1 MGDASVSG
9 LLLVLVC
16 GGALLLLPHLSL
28 LRITWRLLLGW
39 MRGESRGNDVLEAA
53 IRLRQL
59 FGRRVG
65 AEFQPR
71 FWVSVELDT
80 MPERQLLNIC
90 AAYVD
95 LQAAGLS
102 HEQCIERLEIWR
114 SRFGPADMGIR
125 HRSLGSYLAYR
136 IRQEYPALPALP
148 PNLFRIMAWLMLRHA
163 RTLRARRRPS
173 LMRVAT
179 ALKRKLY
186 TLRVQGPDLALLDA
200 GQPIAIGWTDLERY
214 LESDTIA
221 VRVLDGD
228 EIWSY
233 SSSQAAGLAVVR
245 SGRVVQA
252 SELASFR
259 NRRPARR
266 RPNSA
271 H

>member
-1 MGDASVSG
+1 MV
-9 LLLVLVC
+9 LLG
-16 GGALLLLPHLSL
+16 GGALLLLLPHLSL
-28 LRITWRLLLGW
+28 VKITFRLLAGW
-39 MRGESRGNDVLEAA
+39 MRGQSRANDVLETA

-59 FGRRVG
+59 LGGRAG
-65 AEFQPR
+65 ADFQPS
-71 FWVSVELDT
+71 FWVSVEFDT
-80 MPERQLLNIC
+80 MPERQMLNIC
-90 AAYVD
+90 CAYAD
-95 LQAAGLS
+95 LSASGLT
-102 HEQCIERLEIWR
+102 HDECIERLEIWR
-114 SRFGPADMGIR
+114 SRFGPANMGLR
-125 HRSLGSYLAYR
+125 HKSLSRYLAYR
-136 IRQEYPALPALP
+136 TQQEYPSFRALPARV
-148 PNLFRIMAWLMLRHA
+148 FRLITWLMERHA
-163 RTLRARRRPS
+163 RVVRAQRRPS
-173 LMRVAT
+173 LLRVAS

-200 GQPIAIGWTDLERY
+200 SDPVAIGWTDLERY